1 MRQAEDPQ
9 YAEMLSRIRLRCPT
23 DRDIELLNSRVGAP
37 LPEGCVSPTSIVR
50 RHNVRHCLNM
60 ERLKQMSAL
69 NGTPIMY
76 CIGRIVEQ
84 SKDMTANTIF
94 SIRYRDTN
102 DSQDAVLA
110 LIPGA
115 PLIVTVNTNS
125 TIGLVNGAG
134 VEFYGFSDSLG
145 SLPTQVIRPP
155 KYMLVR
161 VLEGPGSE
169 ITLPGLPP
177 GVVPIE
183 PITFRFSDHGRYVR
197 LSQFPVTLGYTI
209 TDYKCQGSTFGDIII
224 LDLKKPRIGGSPA
237 ASPYVQLSRARSLHK
252 VFIMRPFDAAD
263 LRIPFS
269 KDLEE
274 ELKWEDEMAEKTK
287 LAYADI

>member
-1 MRQAEDPQ
+1 MMDTTLLTALHAQLSIVKGIPAEKFGGVNIIFAGDFLQLPSVNHKDLYISSGTSGMQLAHSYWRSINAVVVLKQQMRQAEDPQ

-102 DSQDAVLA
+102 DFQDAVLA

-169 ITLPGLPP
+169 ITLP
-177 GVVPIE
+177 
-183 PITFRFSDHGRYVR
+183 
-197 LSQFPVTLGYTI
+197 
-209 TDYKCQGSTFGDIII
+209 C
-224 LDLKKPRIGGSPA
+224 PR
-237 ASPYVQLSRARSLHK
+237 SRSN
-252 VFIMRPFDAAD
+252 
-263 LRIPFS
+263 
-269 KDLEE
+269 
-274 ELKWEDEMAEKTK
+274 
-287 LAYADI
+287 